1 MRGDRIEAQLPF
13 DLAPNSRYS
22 FVVQRGPALS
32 TVEEI
37 TVAPA
42 QPAIFRKTP
51 GSSQGVILRLDST
64 TAEPATPASAG
75 ENVRI
80 QCSGPGAVTP
90 AVAAGRTGAYEVTVT
105 VPAAA
110 APGDAVPVV
119 VTAAIPRP

>member
-51 GSSQGVILRLDST
+51 GSQGVILRPDST

-75 ENVRI
+75 EIVRI

-90 AVAAGRTGAYEVTVT
+90 AVAA
-105 VPAAA
+105 AA

-119 VTAAIPRP
+119 VTVAISRP